1 MTGSAAK
8 AATFSPSLAATEPL
22 ANYWLR
28 QVMLRLRREVCWM
41 WYERTGAEPTG
52 ITPPRID
59 SLSESL
65 DRSRYWD
72 DKQHFFFDDPTARYL
87 TEEISS
93 APPLPEEAPIRGSF
107 GWVVDQLALDP
118 ASIFLLSMG
127 LTAAFDS
134 AAGAVIAACH
144 NDAARTTPTVALA
157 QQLWHPPADIL
168 GLADSAGTL
177 FRYGLL
183 CRPGAACAGDDW
195 LAPVYTP
202 ELVARRLLFP
212 AAAPPPQLVAVRSAR
227 RAELSPSA
235 RLTALQARA
244 DPQNLRVIAVL
255 VPSGGAL
262 GPVLESVADITG
274 RGIVELRGGALSTA
288 ATLCWLDG
296 TDLLVRSRC
305 TPTDLAGA
313 PDIPITIFADTDV
326 PPQLWS
332 ASLEVAP
339 MTYGERIAYWTE
351 ALGAA
356 AADLGPVIA
365 ETSRRFRYEAETIDR
380 IVAGIAAQPGQIT
393 PAALTATC
401 RYAAR
406 LELGDMAQPVAPRFE
421 STDDLF
427 LAPKQSEQFAEV
439 LRAMRNLTEVHYGWG
454 TARVWNEGGISV
466 LFAGPPGT
474 GKTMASEI
482 LAAELD
488 LPMYRIDLSQVVN
501 KYIGETEKNLK
512 RIFDAADVS
521 DALLLFDEADAIF
534 GKRMEARD
542 AHDRYANL
550 EISYLLE
557 RMERFK
563 GLAVLATNRKKDLDE
578 AFLRRLRYVIDF
590 PLPGV
595 EQRLHIWRQ
604 SIPDGVDV
612 GDIDFDFLA
621 HRFPMAGGH
630 IRSVVFNAC
639 LQSAGAQHPPALGME
654 TVVVALKR
662 ELDKINRPVSLDLFG
677 AYGPMIQRMERETDG
692 DTH

>member
-1 MTGSAAK
+1 MTGSTAA
-8 AATFSPSLAATEPL
+8 AYAFSPSLAATEPL

-59 SLSESL
+59 TLSDSL

-72 DKQHFFFDDPTARYL
+72 DKQQFFYDDATARYL
-87 TEEISS
+87 TDEIST
-93 APPLPEEAPIRGSF
+93 APPTPEGAPTRGSF
-107 GWVVDQLALDP
+107 GWVVDQLSLDP
-118 ASIFLLSMG
+118 ASIFLLSLG

-144 NDAARTTPTVALA
+144 NDASRTAPTLALA
-157 QQLWHPPADIL
+157 QQLWQAPQDIL
-168 GLADSAGTL
+168 GLADPAGAL

-183 CRPGAACAGDDW
+183 CRTVAGDDW

-202 ELVARRLLFP
+202 ELIARRLLFP
-212 AAAPPPQLVAVRSAR
+212 DAALPPQLSPVSSAR
-227 RAELSPSA
+227 HAELSPSA
-235 RLTALQARA
+235 HLTALQARPDA
-244 DPQNLRVIAVL
+244 QDLRVISVQL
-255 VPSGGAL
+255 PRGAAL
-262 GPVLESVADITG
+262 DPVLAAVADVSG
-274 RGIVELRGGALSTA
+274 RGIVEIRGGSLFTA

-296 TDLLVRSRC
+296 TDMLVRSRF
-305 TPTDLAGA
+305 TPTDLT
-313 PDIPITIFADTDV
+313 DIPNIPLTIFTDADV
-326 PPQLWS
+326 PAELRS
-332 ASLEVAP
+332 ARLEIPP
-339 MTYGERIAYWTE
+339 MSYNERVAYWTE
-351 ALGAA
+351 ALGPAA
-356 AADLGPVIA
+356 AGLGSVIA
-365 ETSRRFRYEAETIDR
+365 ETARRFRYEAETIDR
-380 IVAGIAAQPGQIT
+380 VARGMGSLHGDIT
-393 PAALTATC
+393 PAAITTAC
-401 RYAAR
+401 RAAAR
-406 LELGDMAQPVAPRFE
+406 LELGDMAQPVAPRFD
-421 STDDLF
+421 SPDDLF
-427 LAPKQSEQFAEV
+427 LPPKQADQFREV
-439 LRAMRNLTEVHYGWG
+439 LHAMRSLTEVHYEWG

-550 EISYLLE
+550 EISYLLD

-595 EQRLHIWRQ
+595 EQRLRIWRQ
-604 SIPDGVDV
+604 SVPAGVDV
-612 GDIDFDFLA
+612 SKLDFDFLA
-621 HRFPMAGGH
+621 TRFPMAGGH

-639 LQSAGAQHPPALGME
+639 LQSAGSQRPPALGME
-654 TVVVALKR
+654 ALVVALKR
-662 ELDKINRPVSLDLFG
+662 ELDKINRPVSLDLF
-677 AYGPMIQRMERETDG
+677 ADYTPMIQRMERETDV
-692 DTH
+692 DSH